1 MTENLNVRT
10 RRISGVIST
19 DDIIPGRYKHMHT
32 DTSKLAQHVFE
43 NRFPGLAATFHAS
56 DLIVADDTFGIG
68 SSREQAVSSLLA
80 AGVTVIVAP
89 RFGRIFFRNC
99 WNLGMF
105 AIEADALR
113 FAEGEN
119 IVVNI
124 GDGSLIGADTV
135 VNFTPPPQRMLDM
148 VAAGGLIPSVLRR
161 IDKQPLHG
169 NGSTNHV

>member
-1 MTENLNVRT
+1 MTENMNVRT

-43 NRFPGLAATFHAS
+43 NRFPGLAATFHAN

-80 AGVTVIVAP
+80 AGVQVVVAP

-99 WNLGMF
+99 WNLGLF
-105 AIEADALR
+105 AIEADACC

-119 IVVNI
+119 IVVNVA
-124 GDGSLIGADTV
+124 DGTLIGAD
-135 VNFTPPPQRMLDM
+135 NIIRFTPPPARMLKM
-148 VAAGGLIPSVLRR
+148 VADGGLIPSVLRQLNNR
-161 IDKQPLHG
+161 SVETE
-169 NGSTNHV
+169 GSANHA

>member
-1 MTENLNVRT
+1 MTESLNVRT

-43 NRFPGLAATFHAS
+43 NRFPGLAATFS
-56 DLIVADDTFGIG
+56 PNDLIVADDTFGIG

-80 AGVTVIVAP
+80 AGVRVVVAP

-99 WNLGMF
+99 WNLGLF
-105 AIEADALR
+105 AIEADALC
-113 FAEGEN
+113 FAEGEK

-124 GDGSLIGADTV
+124 AGGTLIGADDIV
-135 VNFTPPPQRMLDM
+135 HFSPPPERMLDM
-148 VAAGGLIPSVLRR
+148 VAAGGLIPSVLSKVKR
-161 IDKQPLHG
+161 QPVELE
-169 NGSTNHV
+169 GSVDHA